1 MKDGAPLRAGGGTC
15 DALDRVMR
23 VLVTWGSRRGGTAGI
38 GQVIADA
45 LRARGVDVVAAPVAE
60 VREVEPFDAAIIG
73 GALYA
78 NRWHAGARR
87 FINRHAKGLRRIP
100 VWLFS
105 SGPLDDAADRTVIP
119 ATTEV
124 AVLAERIGARRHVTF
139 GGRLAPNAKGFPAS
153 AMAKTRSGDWRNP
166 DRARAWAAEIADVLP
181 VAAPGRPVDH
191 PARSVVR
198 LTAYG
203 LTGWAACAATMAAL
217 TQIAGATIASVV
229 HDVAAPAIFVALGRR
244 YFRARGARD
253 PLPTA
258 AAWTAIVA
266 GLDGL
271 VIAGGVPR
279 SLAMFGSLA
288 GTWLP
293 LALIFLATWATGAL
307 MATMPWPR
315 TSEAKTPR
323 PAPHRRHLVS
333 QRSS

>member
-1 MKDGAPLRAGGGTC
+1 
-15 DALDRVMR
+15 MR

-45 LRARGVDVVAAPVAE
+45 LRARGVEVVAAPAAE

-78 NRWHAGARR
+78 NRWHGGVRR
-87 FINRHAKGLRRIP
+87 FVNRHAQALRRMP

-105 SGPLDDAADRTVIP
+105 SGPLDDSADRAVIP

-124 AVLAERIGARRHVTF
+124 AVLGERIGARGHITF
-139 GGRLAPNAKGFPAS
+139 GGRLTADARGFPAS
-153 AMAKTRSGDWRNP
+153 AMAKTRSGDWRRN
-166 DRARAWAAEIADVLP
+166 DRIRAWAGEIADALP
-181 VAAPGRPVDH
+181 VATPGVGVDH

-229 HDVAAPAIFVALGRR
+229 HDVAAPAIFVALGER

-266 GLDGL
+266 GLDGV
-271 VIAGGVPR
+271 VIAGGVQR
-279 SLAMFGSLA
+279 SLAMFGSLT

-293 LALIFLATWATGAL
+293 LVLIFLATWATGAL
-307 MATMPWPR
+307 MATLPWPR
-315 TSEAKTPR
+315 ASATADSR
-323 PAPHRRHLVS
+323 PTARHHHLVE
-333 QRSS
+333 QRSP